1 MALTARQAAKRIGCA
16 YSTITLHC
24 RQMGITRDGRDYL
37 LDDDQVEALRERIR
51 DRRGRPAE
59 QERSRTCKTTER

>member
-16 YSTITLHC
+16 YSTVTLHC
-24 RQMGITRDGRDYL
+24 RKMGIGRIGREWI
-37 LDDDQVEALRERIR
+37 LDEDQVADLAARIR

-59 QERSRTCKTTER
+59 QERSKA